1 MTESFVFLACPDELL
16 ELIKRDY
23 KGAVLCPFPWC
34 EDELQLELSNIF
46 TKLKIISKKKERAKQ
61 TDNIINMTDVFAPHK
76 ECGKP
81 RVVLIEGQPGM
92 GKTTYCQ
99 KLAYD
104 WSVAGIPP
112 EASFPK
118 VKILLLLRCRDMTTA
133 NIEEAISDQLLPND
147 ADKKE
152 KEKFF
157 EFIRRNQSKIL
168 LVLDG
173 LDELR
178 HDLLQGFLPLIK
190 GKVSSNTYLMLTARH
205 EAGTEVR
212 RYCDT
217 LLDIVGYTS
226 EDADSYITKYFSNH
240 EDPSLGNALI
250 EKLKYDGQLRELTAN
265 PLNTALLCLVCE
277 DTKGAFPS
285 NKTKLYGDLVSCALR
300 RDFGKKNKSVPLDP
314 IETCADQLNQLGKMA
329 LEALK
334 DDRMHFSE
342 DAMKS
347 HSINFLKCFLSREA
361 SVSKIKPTA
370 CYAFTHKTF
379 QEFFAAFYLEHEM
392 IASDKPTRDAL
403 LAQLSPVDKYWQV
416 WEFLFTMVVSK
427 SHDDAIYLLSRL
439 CACLYHKKPEKL
451 IQAESNANLEEHI
464 CKDTCYNWV
473 ADIQR
478 LTKEEELVQSLLT
491 KALNLIAECESDENE
506 LKDYQK
512 KMVLILAHC
521 FPVRKFGLEENLG
534 DSLVVSEFL
543 KANRTLTHL
552 RLGESLDEVG
562 LATIKIVLQ
571 PDHKLLYLSLAL
583 RSSYEVLLMNNDAH
597 RCDVHKMQ
605 LLRVEALSEFLQGN
619 RTLTHLSLSLIPY
632 QGTLGLVRAFQF
644 NHTLTHLS
652 LAWSIIDSVGAEALA
667 EALRSNCSL
676 THLSLPRNSIADLGA
691 EAFAKVLLLDSG
703 LLFLDL
709 SDNCISDGG
718 VIALAQTLEQGPGLA
733 SNATLTYLDLS
744 QQYVTCGVVRL
755 RSFLDNGI
763 IGESG
768 ASALARALRSNC
780 SLTYLNLGYNAIGE
794 TGAAAIGEALQSN
807 CNLTHLYLTKNKI
820 GDRGVEALAK
830 ALQSKRFFTQ
840 LNPLEQTS
848 IEDSGVAEFHFALV
862 KAIHGSCSIRVT
874 CLDLSKN
881 NICCSGA
888 IALANALLSNST
900 LERLGLNSNK
910 IACSGAE
917 ALAKALQ
924 LNGTLAHLDLQGN
937 KIGDSGATEFTEALN
952 KNYTLTYLDLSSNPI
967 GELGAQSLERVD
979 QSTCTLKYD
988 ERYSEK

>member
-118 VKILLLLRCRDMTTA
+118 VEILLLLKCRDMTTA
-133 NIEEAISDQLLPND
+133 NIEEAINDQLLPND

-152 KEKFF
+152 KEDFF

-190 GKVSSNTYLMLTARH
+190 GKVFSNTYLMLTARH

-217 LLDIVGYTS
+217 LLDIVGYTG
-226 EDADSYITKYFSNH
+226 EDAESYITKYFRNH
-240 EDPSLGNALI
+240 EDPSLGSALI
-250 EKLKYDGQLRELTAN
+250 EKLKYDGQLKELTAN

-277 DTKGAFPS
+277 ETKGAFPS

-300 RDFGKKNKSVPLDP
+300 RDFAKKNKNVPSDP
-314 IETCADQLNQLGKMA
+314 IETCSDQLNQLGKIA

-361 SVSKIKPTA
+361 SVSKIRPTA

-379 QEFFAAFYLEHEM
+379 QEFFAAFYLEQEM
-392 IASDKPTRDAL
+392 FACDKPRRDAL
-403 LAQLSPVDKYWQV
+403 LAQLSPVGKYWQV

-451 IQAESNANLEEHI
+451 IKAESNANLEEHI
-464 CKDTCYNWV
+464 CKNTCYDWV
-473 ADIQR
+473 ADIGE

-491 KALNLIAECESDENE
+491 KALDLIAECESDENE

-512 KMVLILAHC
+512 KMVLTLARC
-521 FPVRKFGLEENLG
+521 FPVRKFGRDGNLG
-534 DSLVVSEFL
+534 DSLVFSEYL

-552 RLGESLDEVG
+552 RLDDSLDEVG
-562 LATIKIVLQ
+562 LQTIKIVLQ
-571 PDHKLLYLSLAL
+571 PDHQLVYLSLSL
-583 RSSYEVLLMNNDAH
+583 YDISFLMNDDADQSRDAH
-597 RCDVHKMQ
+597 NRH
-605 LLRVEALSEFLQGN
+605 LRRVEALAEFLQGN
-619 RTLTHLSLSLIPY
+619 RTLTHLNLSFIPCL
-632 QGTLGLVRAFQF
+632 GTLVLARAFEF
-644 NHTLTHLS
+644 NLTLTHLS
-652 LAWSIIDSVGAEALA
+652 LASSIISSVGAEALA

-676 THLSLPRNSIADLGA
+676 THLSLPSNLIADPGV
-691 EAFAKVLLLDSG
+691 EAFAKLTLLDSG
-703 LLFLDL
+703 LLYLDL

-744 QQYVTCGVVRL
+744 QQYFTWGIARGMDML
-755 RSFLDNGI
+755 KNEI

-768 ASALARALRSNC
+768 ASALARALRTNC

-820 GDRGVEALAK
+820 GDRGAEALAK
-830 ALQSKRFFTQ
+830 ALQSERTFTQ
-840 LNPLEQTS
+840 FNQLEQS
-848 IEDSGVAEFHFALV
+848 FIEDSGVAELHFALV

-881 NICCSGA
+881 NICCSGG

-924 LNGTLAHLDLQGN
+924 SNGTLAHLDLQGN
-937 KIGDSGATEFTEALN
+937 KIGDSGATEFAEALN
-952 KNYTLTYLDLSSNPI
+952 KNYTLTFLGLSSNPI
-967 GELGAQSLERVD
+967 GELGAQSLARVD
-979 QSTCTLKYD
+979 QSTCALKYD